1 MAEKDFFQAIE
12 DASVPL
18 GERVSETK
26 ALPSTTEITDYSPPP
41 DPMETVEQFT
51 PMGAPGPQPE
61 EDFFTTIEAL
71 SAPLSPSLEEVSEE
85 IGTGLLQGAK
95 TGLTV
100 GPPVLMGGVY
110 GAKVGLLG
118 GPAAPVTV
126 PLGSVLGM
134 IGGYVV
140 GSEYSD
146 YLDQFFPMPPR
157 QELIPYRVGA
167 ESLTQTLS
175 TIPLAYGIPVMQG
188 NVLSQMLSNIGETA
202 RRRPFLFGATESS
215 TAFSTGLG
223 AFISETFNP
232 GDETSRALYEIT
244 YGLLSPTRM
253 FSSAATKVA
262 DNLQARLGTGALSG
276 KQVKAANQI
285 ISILENYKEDP
296 QDVIR
301 ALTAATP
308 QGVRPTAGQKT
319 GSPALMAL
327 EATLAKEH
335 AAYNDEIRQMGV
347 DSLEAYRV
355 LLAQLRNV
363 GDIDSLRLAAQLQD
377 EQFQALI
384 GQGMLLRQKEAAE
397 AIDKISKL
405 NPNTDARA
413 YVGQILFDKTLDG
426 VKQARNIESEFW
438 QRALGSTLREVE
450 GGVPEYLQPAFRD
463 PLNEVKVSKNQA
475 PPKNITEQNQLF
487 PDAIIGDQRY
497 VIFKNPTTGETRPVY
512 ADTRHERIDFSEV
525 VEEKG
530 KYFRLEYDQKKIP
543 KAVRDFYDPSQPRT
557 KDRLEKV
564 KALGNWW
571 EKVPLKKEEI
581 KVDTKLLVP
590 EQFTAEKL
598 RTALVHEAAIKT
610 KAGYNAMPA
619 YFKDLL
625 SDVGIDQD
633 AIDTYR
639 QGMQTQSFLKD
650 QVVPEEF
657 LPSIDLPPIDAAK
670 MIQIRSE
677 LLEQTRKAVAGTNP
691 DLDNAR
697 LFSEFADTVLD
708 DLEKLDSFDYQIARQ
723 YSRALNDVYTRAFGG
738 EMLTK
743 DARGAKRIAP
753 EVLIQTVFSSGSD
766 LTALRM
772 QQIEDAASFLLD
784 QQREIAAK
792 FPRSEQA
799 KLLKQLVPDAKERV
813 KSIDQAQSL
822 VVRLGAANSLYYV
835 QDPVTGEMRTRLDTK
850 KLTKWAAE
858 NNQLVRKAGLESDI
872 SDATK
877 AENLYKLTLKRNSI
891 LNRSIRNKTAFG
903 SLLRSGPDTN
913 PTVVVSSVIRSKSP
927 ETGLRRL
934 SLLAK
939 KHGTDAVD
947 GLRSTVMDYAFT
959 QASKQGGFSPTIFQ
973 RAMFEPIAA
982 GQPSLYTMMRR
993 QGIMDK
999 SHGKNMQALLVPMM
1013 RVERELAGGQTIDDV
1028 IKNLGL
1034 MGQFATRF
1042 VGAQAGSAISRM
1054 AGGAGT
1060 IQIPAYGASVAQEL
1074 FDKIPNLSMR
1084 KILEDATKD
1093 PAFMAQ
1099 ILSKKGIGNT
1109 ATLTQ
1114 AKQMHAYLV
1123 SQGYTDAEFN
1133 EENLPVVPET
1143 ATTGAPASKLLRQ
1156 LPRAPQTTGL
1166 PFLSSA
1172 QAAQPGPAAPG
1183 PGPAA
1188 PAPQGQPQG
1197 SSRQMLQSLFPFDS
1211 TLQLPQ

>member
-1 MAEKDFFQAIE
+1 
-12 DASVPL
+12 
-18 GERVSETK
+18 
-26 ALPSTTEITDYSPPP
+26 
-41 DPMETVEQFT
+41 METVEQFT
-51 PMGAPGPQPE
+51 PMGAPGPQPK

-85 IGTGLLQGAK
+85 IGTGLLQGVK

-110 GAKVGLLG
+110 GAKTGLLG

-134 IGGYVV
+134 IGGFVV

-188 NVLSQMLSNIGETA
+188 NVLSQMLSNIGESA

-215 TAFSTGLG
+215 AALSTGLG

-232 GDETSRALYEIT
+232 GDKTSRALYEIT
-244 YGLLSPTRM
+244 YGFLSPTRM

-276 KQVKAANQI
+276 KQAKAANQI

-296 QDVIR
+296 QEVIR
-301 ALTAATP
+301 ALTAVTP

-335 AAYNDEIRQMGV
+335 AAYSDEIRQMGI

-363 GDIDSLRLAAQLQD
+363 GDIDSLRLAAQLQN
-377 EQFQALI
+377 EQFQAML
-384 GQGMLLRQKEAAE
+384 GQGLLKRQADAAE
-397 AIDKISKL
+397 KIAKISKL

-413 YVGQILFDKTLDG
+413 YVGKIIQDEVQGALKD
-426 VKQARNIESEFW
+426 ARDIEKELW
-438 QRALGSTLREVE
+438 QKALKSTIGEVE

-463 PLNEVKVSKNQA
+463 PVNEVKAGKTM
-475 PPKNITEQNQLF
+475 PKRRFDIF
-487 PDAIIGDQRY
+487 PDATMEDQRY
-497 VIFKNPTTGETRPVY
+497 AVFKDASGQKRAIY
-512 ADTRHERIDFSEV
+512 SDGRHEKMDFSEV
-525 VEEKG
+525 VKEG
-530 KYFRLEYDQKKIP
+530 NKYYRVEYDQKKIP
-543 KAVRDFYDPSQPRT
+543 KAVRDFNAAPFGERRALFD
-557 KDRLEKV
+557 
-564 KALGNWW
+564 KAKAAGNWW
-571 EKVPLKKEEI
+571 ETVPLKREEI

-590 EQFTAEKL
+590 EQFTAQEL
-598 RTALVHEAAIKT
+598 RTSLVHEAALKT
-610 KAGYNAMPA
+610 KAGFNAMPA

-625 SDVGIDQD
+625 SDLGIDQD
-633 AIDTYR
+633 VIDTYR

-650 QVVPEEF
+650 GVVPEDY
-657 LPSIDLPPIDAAK
+657 LPSIDLPPVDASK

-677 LLEQTRKAVAGTNP
+677 LLEQARKASAGTNP
-691 DLDNAR
+691 DPDNAR
-697 LFSEFADTVLD
+697 LFGGFADKVLD
-708 DLEKLDSFDYQIARQ
+708 DLEKLDSVDYQIARQ
-723 YSRALNDVYTRAFGG
+723 YSRALNDVYTRSFGG
-738 EMLTK
+738 EMLAK
-743 DARGAKRIAP
+743 DARGARRLSP
-753 EVLIQTVFSSGSD
+753 EVLIETVFSSGSD

-784 QQREIAAK
+784 QQREIAAQ

-799 KLLKQLVPDAKERV
+799 RILKQLVPNAKERV
-813 KSIDQAQSL
+813 KSIDEAQSL
-822 VVRLGAANSLYYV
+822 VTRLGAANALYQV
-835 QDPVTGEMRTRLDTK
+835 QDPVTGAMTTRLDTD
-850 KLTKWAAE
+850 KLIQWAAE
-858 NNQLVRKAGLESDI
+858 NNQLVRKAGLADDLSN
-872 SDATK
+872 AVR
-877 AENLYKLTLKRNSI
+877 AENLYKLTLKRNSK
-891 LNRSIRNKTAFG
+891 LNQTIKNKTAFG
-903 SLLRSGPDTN
+903 SLLKSGPDTN
-913 PTVVVSSVIRSKSP
+913 PTVIVSSVIRGKSP

-982 GQPSLYTMMRR
+982 GQPSLYIMMRR

-999 SHGKNMQALLVPMM
+999 SHGKNMQAVLVPMM
-1013 RVERELAGGQTIDDV
+1013 RVERELAGGQTIDDI

-1042 VGAQAGSAISRM
+1042 VGAQAGATISRM

-1109 ATLTQ
+1109 AILTQ
-1114 AKQMHAYLV
+1114 ARQMHAYLV
-1123 SQGYTDAEFN
+1123 SQGYTDAEFK

-1156 LPRAPQTTGL
+1156 LPPAPPTTGL
-1166 PFLSSA
+1166 PFMSQA
-1172 QAAQPGPAAPG
+1172 QAAPAAPA
-1183 PGPAA
+1183 PAPQPTAQGPAA
-1188 PAPQGQPQG
+1188 PA

-1211 TLQLPQ
+1211 TLQMPQ

>member
-18 GERVSETK
+18 GASVSETK
-26 ALPSTTEITDYSPPP
+26 ALPSTTEITDYSVAP

-85 IGTGLLQGAK
+85 IGTGLVQGAK

-110 GAKVGLLG
+110 GAKMGLLG

-134 IGGYVV
+134 IGGFVV

-167 ESLTQTLS
+167 EALTQTLS
-175 TIPLAYGIPVMQG
+175 TTPLAFGIPVMQG
-188 NVLSQMLSNIGETA
+188 NAISQMISNIGETA
-202 RRRPFLFGATESS
+202 RRRPFLFATTEASGALG
-215 TAFSTGLG
+215 TGVG
-223 AFISETFNP
+223 AFLSETFNP
-232 GDETSRALYEIT
+232 GDKTSRALYEIT
-244 YGLLSPTRM
+244 YGFLSPTRM

-262 DNLQARLGTGALSG
+262 DNLQARIGTGALSG

-296 QDVIR
+296 QEVIR

-335 AAYNDEIRQMGV
+335 AAYNDEITQMGI

-355 LLAQLRNV
+355 LLSQLRNV
-363 GDIDSLRLAAQLQD
+363 GDIDSLRLAAELQD
-377 EQFQALI
+377 EQFQAML
-384 GQGMLLRQKEAAE
+384 GQGLVKRQADAAE
-397 AIDKISKL
+397 KIAKISKL

-413 YVGQILFDKTLDG
+413 YVGKIIQDEVQGALKD
-426 VKQARNIESEFW
+426 ARDIEKELW
-438 QRALGSTLREVE
+438 QKALKSTIGEVE

-463 PLNEVKVSKNQA
+463 PVNEVKAGKTM
-475 PPKNITEQNQLF
+475 PKTRFDREAIF
-487 PDAIIGDQRY
+487 PDATMEDQRY
-497 VIFKNPTTGETRPVY
+497 AVFKDASGQKRAIY
-512 ADTRHERIDFSEV
+512 ADGRHERTDFSEV
-525 VEEKG
+525 VKEG
-530 KYFRLEYDQKKIP
+530 NKYYRVEYDKKKIP
-543 KAVRDFYDPSQPRT
+543 KAVRDFNAAPLGERRAFY
-557 KDRLEKV
+557 EK
-564 KALGNWW
+564 AEAAGNWW
-571 EKVPLKKEEI
+571 ETVPLKREEI

-590 EQFTAEKL
+590 EQFTAQEL
-598 RTALVHEAAIKT
+598 RTSLVHEAALKT
-610 KAGYNAMPA
+610 KAGFNAMPA

-625 SDVGIDQD
+625 SDLGIDQD
-633 AIDTYR
+633 VIDTYR

-650 QVVPEEF
+650 GIVPEDY
-657 LPSIDLPPIDAAK
+657 LPSIDLPPVDASK

-677 LLEQTRKAVAGTNP
+677 LLEQARKASAGTNP
-691 DLDNAR
+691 DPDNAR
-697 LFSEFADTVLD
+697 LFGGFADKVLD
-708 DLEKLDSFDYQIARQ
+708 DLEKLDSVDYQIARQ
-723 YSRALNDVYTRAFGG
+723 YSRALNDVYTRSFGG
-738 EMLTK
+738 EMLAK
-743 DARGAKRIAP
+743 DARGARRLPP
-753 EVLIQTVFSSGSD
+753 EVLIETVFSSGSD

-784 QQREIAAK
+784 QQREIAAQ

-799 KLLKQLVPDAKERV
+799 RLLKQLVPNAKERV
-813 KSIDQAQSL
+813 KSIDEAQSL
-822 VVRLGAANSLYYV
+822 VTRLGAANALYQV
-835 QDPVTGEMRTRLDTK
+835 QDPVTGAMTTRLDTD
-850 KLTKWAAE
+850 KLIQWAAE
-858 NNQLVRKAGLESDI
+858 NNQLVRKAGLADDLSN
-872 SDATK
+872 AVR
-877 AENLYKLTLKRNSI
+877 AENLYKLTLKRNSK
-891 LNRSIRNKTAFG
+891 LNQTIKNKTAFG
-903 SLLRSGPDTN
+903 SLLKSGPDTN
-913 PTVVVSSVIRSKSP
+913 PTVIVSSVIRGKSP

-947 GLRSTVMDYAFT
+947 GLRSTIMDYAFT
-959 QASKQGGFSPTIFQ
+959 QASKPGGFSPTIFQ

-999 SHGKNMQALLVPMM
+999 SHGKNMQAVLVPMM
-1013 RVERELAGGQTIDDV
+1013 RVERELAGGQTIDDI

-1042 VGAQAGSAISRM
+1042 VGAQAGATISRM

-1084 KILEDATKD
+1084 KLLEDATKD

-1109 ATLTQ
+1109 AILNQ
-1114 AKQMHAYLV
+1114 ARQMHAYLI

-1143 ATTGAPASKLLRQ
+1143 PTTGAPASKLLRQ
-1156 LPRAPQTTGL
+1156 LPPAPPTTGL
-1166 PFLSSA
+1166 PFMSQA
-1172 QAAQPGPAAPG
+1172 QAAPPAQG

-1188 PAPQGQPQG
+1188 PAPPGQPQG
-1197 SSRQMLQSLFPFDS
+1197 SSRQMLQSLFPFDT

>member
-1 MAEKDFFQAIE
+1 MAEKDFFEAIKE
-12 DASVPL
+12 ASSRLGDSVP
-18 GERVSETK
+18 ETK

-41 DPMETVEQFT
+41 DPLETVEQFT

-61 EDFFTTIEAL
+61 EDYFTTIKSL
-71 SAPLSPSLEEVSEE
+71 SEPLSPSTGEIVEEL
-85 IGTGLLQGAK
+85 GTGLLQGAK
-95 TGLTV
+95 TGLATGTPAFMGAV
-100 GPPVLMGGVY
+100 G
-110 GAKVGLLG
+110 GAKLGLLG

-126 PLGSVLGM
+126 PVGSLLGM
-134 IGGYVV
+134 IGGFVV

-157 QELIPYRVGA
+157 QELLPYRAGA
-167 ESLTQTLS
+167 DTLGQTLS
-175 TIPLAYGIPVMQG
+175 TMPLAYGIPVMQG
-188 NVLSQMLSNIGETA
+188 NTISRMLSNIGETA
-202 RRRPFLFGATESS
+202 RRRPFLFAATE
-215 TAFSTGLG
+215 TAGGLG
-223 AFISETFNP
+223 AGTGAFLAETLDP
-232 GDETSRALYEIT
+232 GDKTTRMVYEIT
-244 YGLLSPTRM
+244 FGLASPTRL
-253 FSSAATKVA
+253 FSDAATRIT
-262 DNLQARLGTGALSG
+262 DNLTARIGSGALSG
-276 KQVKAANQI
+276 NQIKAANQI
-285 ISILENYKEDP
+285 VSILENYKEDP
-296 QDVIR
+296 QEVIR
-301 ALTAATP
+301 ALTAVTP

-335 AAYNDEIRQMGV
+335 AAYSDEITQMGV

-377 EQFQALI
+377 EQFQAMI
-384 GQGMLLRQKEAAE
+384 GQSLLLRQTEAAE
-397 AIDKISKL
+397 AIAKISKL

-413 YVGQILFDKTLDG
+413 YVGQILFDKTMEG
-426 VKQARNIESEFW
+426 VKQARDIEKELW
-438 QRALGSTLREVE
+438 NKAVKSTVGEIE
-450 GGVPEYLQPAFRD
+450 GGVPEDLQPVFRD

-525 VEEKG
+525 VKEKG

-557 KDRLEKV
+557 KDRLEKIN
-564 KALGNWW
+564 ALGNWW

-581 KVDTKLLVP
+581 EVDTKLLVP
-590 EQFTAEKL
+590 KQFTAAEL
-598 RTALVHEAAIKT
+598 RIALVDAAANKTEAGFK
-610 KAGYNAMPA
+610 AMPA

-625 SDVGIDQD
+625 AEVGIDKD
-633 AIDTYR
+633 VINTYR
-639 QGMQTQSFLKD
+639 QGLQTQGFLREGK
-650 QVVPEEF
+650 VPEDY
-657 LPSIDLPPIDAAK
+657 LPSIDLPRIDASK

-677 LLEQTRKAVAGTNP
+677 LLEQARKASAGTNP
-691 DLDNAR
+691 DPDNAR
-697 LFSEFADTVLD
+697 LFGQFAEKVLD
-708 DLEKLDSFDYQIARQ
+708 DLGTLDSVDYKIARQ
-723 YSRALNDVYTRAFGG
+723 YSRALNDVYTRSFGG
-738 EMLTK
+738 EMLAK
-743 DARGAKRIAP
+743 DARGAARIAP

-784 QQREIAAK
+784 QQREIAAQ

-835 QDPVTGEMRTRLDTK
+835 QDPVTGEMVTRLDTD
-850 KLTKWAAE
+850 KLKKWAAE

-891 LNRSIRNKTAFG
+891 LTRSIRNKTAFG
-903 SLLRSGPDTN
+903 NLLKSGPDTN
-913 PTVVVSSVIRSKSP
+913 PTVIVSSVIRSKNP

-959 QASKQGGFSPTIFQ
+959 QASKQGGFSPTTFQ

-993 QGIMDK
+993 QGIMEK
-999 SHGKNMQALLVPMM
+999 GHGKNIQEILVPMM
-1013 RVERELAGGQTIDDV
+1013 RIERELAGGQTIDNV
-1028 IKNLGL
+1028 IKNFGI

-1042 VGAQAGSAISRM
+1042 IGAQAGSAVSRM

-1074 FDKIPNLSMR
+1074 FEKIPNLSVR

-1093 PAFMAQ
+1093 PAFMSQ

-1109 ATLTQ
+1109 AILTQ
-1114 AKQMHAYLV
+1114 AKQMHAYLLT
-1123 SQGYTDAEFN
+1123 QGYTDAEFN

-1156 LPRAPQTTGL
+1156 LPPAPQTRGL
-1166 PFLSSA
+1166 PFMSQA
-1172 QAAQPGPAAPG
+1172 QAAPAAPG
-1183 PGPAA
+1183 PQPTA

-1197 SSRQMLQSLFPFDS
+1197 SSRQMLQSLFPFDT

>member
-1 MAEKDFFQAIE
+1 
-12 DASVPL
+12 
-18 GERVSETK
+18 
-26 ALPSTTEITDYSPPP
+26 
-41 DPMETVEQFT
+41 METVEQFT

-100 GPPVLMGGVY
+100 GPSVLMGGVY
-110 GAKVGLLG
+110 GAKAGLLG

-167 ESLTQTLS
+167 ESLAQTLS

-188 NVLSQMLSNIGETA
+188 NVLSQMLSNIGESA

-215 TAFSTGLG
+215 TALSTGLG

-232 GDETSRALYEIT
+232 GDKTSRALYEIT
-244 YGLLSPTRM
+244 YGFLSPTRM

-301 ALTAATP
+301 ALTTATP

-335 AAYNDEIRQMGV
+335 AAYSDEIRQMGV

-426 VKQARNIESEFW
+426 VKQARSIESEFW

-450 GGVPEYLQPAFRD
+450 GGVPEFLQPVFRD
-463 PLNEVKVSKNQA
+463 PINEVKAGKSM
-475 PPKNITEQNQLF
+475 PKSRLDIF
-487 PDAIIGDQRY
+487 SDATLEDPRY
-497 VIFKNPTTGETRPVY
+497 AIFKDPSGQKRTIY
-512 ADTRHERIDFSEV
+512 ADGRHERVDFEEV
-525 VEEKG
+525 VKEG
-530 KYFRLEYDQKKIP
+530 NKYFRQGYDPQKIP
-543 KAVRDFYDPSQPRT
+543 KAVRDFNAASPEDKKALYP
-557 KDRLEKV
+557 KV

-571 EKVPLKKEEI
+571 EKVPLTKEEI

-639 QGMQTQSFLKD
+639 QGMQTQSFLKN

-697 LFSEFADTVLD
+697 LFSEFAETVLD

-738 EMLTK
+738 EMLAK

-799 KLLKQLVPDAKERV
+799 KLIKQLVPDAKERV

-835 QDPVTGEMRTRLDTK
+835 QDPVTGEMVTRLNTK
-850 KLTKWAAE
+850 KLIKWAAE

-903 SLLRSGPDTN
+903 SLLRPGPDTN

-939 KHGTDAVD
+939 KHGTDAID

-959 QASKQGGFSPTIFQ
+959 QASKPGGFSPTIFQ

-982 GQPSLYTMMRR
+982 GQPSLYKMMRR

-1042 VGAQAGSAISRM
+1042 VGAQAGSAISRI

-1109 ATLTQ
+1109 AILTQ

-1166 PFLSSA
+1166 SFMSQA
-1172 QAAQPGPAAPG
+1172 QAAPAAPA

>member
-1 MAEKDFFQAIE
+1 MAEKDFFEAIKE
-12 DASVPL
+12 ASSRLGDSVP
-18 GERVSETK
+18 ETK

-61 EDFFTTIEAL
+61 EDYFTTIKSL
-71 SAPLSPSLEEVSEE
+71 SEPLSPSTGEIVEEL
-85 IGTGLLQGAK
+85 GTGLLQGAK
-95 TGLTV
+95 TGLATGTPAFMGAV
-100 GPPVLMGGVY
+100 G
-110 GAKVGLLG
+110 GAKLGLLG

-126 PLGSVLGM
+126 PVGSLLGM
-134 IGGYVV
+134 IGGFVV

-157 QELIPYRVGA
+157 QELLPYRAGA
-167 ESLTQTLS
+167 DTLRQTLS
-175 TIPLAYGIPVMQG
+175 TMPLAYGIPVMQG
-188 NVLSQMLSNIGETA
+188 NTISRMLSNIGETA
-202 RRRPFLFGATESS
+202 RRRPFLFAATE
-215 TAFSTGLG
+215 TAGGAGAGTG
-223 AFISETFNP
+223 AFFAETFDP
-232 GDETSRALYEIT
+232 GDKTTRMVYEIT
-244 YGLLSPTRM
+244 GGLTSPTRL
-253 FSSAATKVA
+253 FSDAATRIT
-262 DNLQARLGTGALSG
+262 DNLTARIGSGALSG
-276 KQVKAANQI
+276 NQIKAANQI
-285 ISILENYKEDP
+285 VSILENYKEDP
-296 QDVIR
+296 QEVIR
-301 ALTAATP
+301 ALTAVTP

-335 AAYNDEIRQMGV
+335 AAYSDEITQMGI

-363 GDIDSLRLAAQLQD
+363 GDIDSLRFAAQLQD
-377 EQFQALI
+377 EQFRAMI
-384 GQGMLLRQKEAAE
+384 GQSLLLRQTEATE
-397 AIDKISKL
+397 AIAKISKL

-413 YVGQILFDKTLDG
+413 YVGQILFDKTMEG
-426 VKQARNIESEFW
+426 VKQARDIEKELW
-438 QRALGSTLREVE
+438 NKAVKSTVGEIE
-450 GGVPEYLQPAFRD
+450 GGVPEDLQPVFRD

-525 VEEKG
+525 VKEKG

-557 KDRLEKV
+557 KDRLEKIN
-564 KALGNWW
+564 ALGNWW

-590 EQFTAEKL
+590 EQFTAAKL
-598 RTALVHEAAIKT
+598 RTALVDAAANKTEAGFK
-610 KAGYNAMPA
+610 AMPA

-625 SDVGIDQD
+625 AEAGIDRD
-633 AIDTYR
+633 AINTYR
-639 QGMQTQSFLKD
+639 QGLQTQSYLRD
-650 QVVPEEF
+650 GVVPEEY
-657 LPSIDLPPIDAAK
+657 LPSIDLPAIDASK

-677 LLEQTRKAVAGTNP
+677 LLEQSRKAAAGTNP
-691 DLDNAR
+691 DPDNAR
-697 LFSEFADTVLD
+697 LFGQFAETVLD
-708 DLEKLDSFDYQIARQ
+708 DLEKLDSVDYQIARQ
-723 YSRALNDVYTRAFGG
+723 YSRALNDVYTRSFGG
-738 EMLTK
+738 EMLAK
-743 DARGAKRIAP
+743 DARGAGRIPP
-753 EVLIQTVFSSGSD
+753 EVLVQTVFSSGSD

-784 QQREIAAK
+784 QQREIAAQ

-799 KLLKQLVPDAKERV
+799 KLLKQLVPDVKERV
-813 KSIDQAQSL
+813 KSIDEAQGL
-822 VVRLGAANSLYYV
+822 VTRLGAANALYQV
-835 QDPVTGEMRTRLDTK
+835 QDPVTGAMQTRLDTD
-850 KLTKWAAE
+850 KLIAWAAE
-858 NNQLVRKAGLESDI
+858 NNQLVRKAGLADDLSN
-872 SDATK
+872 AVR
-877 AENLYKLTLKRNSI
+877 AENLYKLTLKRNSK
-891 LNRSIRNKTAFG
+891 LNQSIKNKTAFG
-903 SLLRSGPDTN
+903 SLLKSGPDTN
-913 PTVVVSSVIRSKSP
+913 PTVIVSSVIRSKSP

-939 KHGTDAVD
+939 KHGTDAMD

-993 QGIMDK
+993 QGIMEK
-999 SHGKNMQALLVPMM
+999 GHGKNIQAILAPMM
-1013 RVERELAGGQTIDDV
+1013 RIERELAGGQTIDDV
-1028 IKNLGL
+1028 IKNFGL

-1042 VGAQAGSAISRM
+1042 VGAQAGATLSRM

-1074 FDKIPNLSMR
+1074 FEKIPNLSVR

-1093 PAFMAQ
+1093 PAFMSQ

-1109 ATLTQ
+1109 AILTQ
-1114 AKQMHAYLV
+1114 AKQMHAYLLT
-1123 SQGYTDAEFN
+1123 QGYTDAEFN

-1156 LPRAPQTTGL
+1156 LPPAPPTRGL
-1166 PFLSSA
+1166 SFMSSA